1 MEEKWEFERDE
12 DNDSSV
18 IKYFIDNQKI
28 ADCNLYEAYGSELFF
43 DGFLDEKTY
52 DKLIPQDRYL
62 VLNTLFVQRDHR
74 GQGIGNKMM
83 IKVMETIKKE
93 YPNYDRVVLWTNP
106 FSIYMGINYLSIEL
120 LKKFYKKFGFKSVDI
135 NFILPDAQEEYNGN
149 LMIKKMF

>member
-1 MEEKWEFERDE
+1 
-12 DNDSSV
+12 
-18 IKYFIDNQKI
+18 
-28 ADCNLYEAYGSELFF
+28 
-43 DGFLDEKTY
+43 
-52 DKLIPQDRYL
+52 
-62 VLNTLFVQRDHR
+62 
-74 GQGIGNKMM
+74 
-83 IKVMETIKKE
+83 METIKKE